1 MSSSI
6 FFLELLNSAKLR
18 GTSLIRLGDFR
29 DEKNLKKVFGKV
41 DQKVPTLNPFETF
54 LTPVNSHQML
64 FD

>member
-1 MSSSI
+1 M
-6 FFLELLNSAKLR
+6 
-18 GTSLIRLGDFR
+18 GTSLIRLGDVR

-41 DQKVPTLNPFETF
+41 DQKVFTLKTFETF